1 MPHINI
7 EYNDAIDNALNIAA
21 FIADVHDCAMS
32 LEALPT
38 GGIRTRGYLTNISN
52 VGDGAAENGFIY
64 ITIRLG
70 QGRNETVKKD
80 IGDQIFAVLTDFT
93 QDHFDANRPISLGLE
108 IQEIEKD
115 WTWKKNNIHQILKDK
130 NNGPK

>member
-7 EYNDAIDNALNIAA
+7 EYNDAIGKALNMKAL
-21 FIADVHDCAMS
+21 IADLHDCAMS

-38 GGIRTRGYLTNISN
+38 GGIRTRGYLTDISN
-52 VGDGAAENGFIY
+52 VGDAAAENGFIY

-80 IGDQIFAVLTDFT
+80 IGPLIIRTWAMSGRAPKLILIQPQT
-93 QDHFDANRPISLGLE
+93 RPTKPS
-108 IQEIEKD
+108 
-115 WTWKKNNIHQILKDK
+115 
-130 NNGPK
+130 

>member
-7 EYNDAIDNALNIAA
+7 EYNDAIGKALNMKAL
-21 FIADVHDCAMS
+21 IADLHDCAMS

-38 GGIRTRGYLTNISN
+38 GGIRTRGYLTDISN
-52 VGDGAAENGFIY
+52 VGDAAAENGFIY

-130 NNGPK
+130 YNGPK

>member
-7 EYNDAIDNALNIAA
+7 EYNDAIGKALNMKAL
-21 FIADVHDCAMS
+21 IADLHDCAMS

-38 GGIRTRGYLTNISN
+38 GGIRTRGYLTDISN
-52 VGDGAAENGFIY
+52 VGDAAAENGFIY

-108 IQEIEKD
+108 IQEIEKG